1 MKNDKY
7 VEPDAVYVDKPKK
20 DFLGKPRLDSGE
32 KVYPS
37 NNFADKTFNKIRNTG
52 LERSNNRM
60 LGGVCGMVAER
71 TPLSA
76 TMVRIIVGILT
87 IVTFGATVLI
97 YGSTWALL
105 SDKKGRIPAQDFK
118 HGKTSPS
125 VVGSFLMMVIG
136 LVALF
141 WTKIIT
147 FALWAALGAMV
158 FFALKYLASS
168 KRKSKAAVKVSK

>member
-7 VEPDAVYVDKPKK
+7 VEPDAVYVDKPQK
-20 DFLGKPRLDSGE
+20 DFFGKTQFDSGK

-37 NNFADKTFNKIRNTG
+37 DNFLDKTFNKIRNTG
-52 LERSNNRM
+52 LERSNNKM
-60 LGGVCGMVAER
+60 LGGVCGMVADR
-71 TPLSA
+71 TALSVS
-76 TMVRIIVGILT
+76 TVRIIVAVLT

-97 YGSTWALL
+97 YGMTWALL

-125 VVGSFLMMVIG
+125 VVGSFLMMIIG

-168 KRKSKAAVKVSK
+168 KRNSKAVVKVSK